1 MPAKRTQPVTRL
13 SFPLSEELRQQTVE
27 TLAKL
32 RESSDRRKHIPL
44 LSNLISDLTETG
56 LEYYFVHSLK
66 QAGVGLIG
74 VSTAKLGIAST
85 SKGIPVV
92 MNKVVGLMSDNQLLA
107 VADFIEEAL
116 IEEPRTRKRRKS

>member
-32 RESSDRRKHIPL
+32 RESSDRRQHIPL
-44 LSNLISDLTETG
+44 LSDLISELTETG
-56 LEYYFVHSLK
+56 LEYFFVHSLK

-92 MNKVVGLMSDNQLLA
+92 INRLVGLMSNDQLLA
-107 VADFIEEAL
+107 VAEFIDGSL
-116 IEEPRTRKRRKS
+116 IEEPRT

>member
-1 MPAKRTQPVTRL
+1 MPTKRTEPVTRL
-13 SFPLSEELRQQTVE
+13 SFPLSEELRRQTLE

-32 RESSDRRKHIPL
+32 RESSDRRRHLPL
-44 LSNLISDLTETG
+44 LGDLISDLTEAG
-56 LEYYFVHSLK
+56 LEYYFVHSLEK
-66 QAGVGLIG
+66 AGVGIIG

-92 MNKVVGLMSDNQLLA
+92 ITKVVRLMSDDQLLA

-116 IEEPRTRKRRKS
+116 IKEPRTRKRRKT

>member
-1 MPAKRTQPVTRL
+1 MPAKRTETVTRL
-13 SFPLSEELRQQTVE
+13 SFPLSEELRQQTLE

-32 RESSDRRKHIPL
+32 RESSDRRQHLPL
-44 LSNLISDLTETG
+44 LGDLISDLTEAG
-56 LEYYFVHSLK
+56 LEYYFVHSLEK
-66 QAGVGLIG
+66 AGVGVIG

-92 MNKVVGLMSDNQLLA
+92 ITKVVGLMSDDQLLA

-116 IEEPRTRKRRKS
+116 TEEPRSRKRRKT

>member
-1 MPAKRTQPVTRL
+1 MPTKRTEPVTRL
-13 SFPLSEELRQQTVE
+13 SFPLSEELRQQTLE

-32 RESSDRRKHIPL
+32 RESSDCRKHIPL

-66 QAGVGLIG
+66 KAGVGLIG

-92 MNKVVGLMSDNQLLA
+92 MSKVVGLMSDKQLLA

-116 IEEPRTRKRRKS
+116 IEEPRTRKRRKT

>member
-1 MPAKRTQPVTRL
+1 MPAKRAQPVTRL

-27 TLAKL
+27 TIAKL
-32 RESSDRRKHIPL
+32 RESSDRRQHIPL
-44 LSNLISDLTETG
+44 LSDLISELTEAG
-56 LEYYFVHSLK
+56 LEYFFVHSLK

-92 MNKVVGLMSDNQLLA
+92 INKVVGLMSNDQLLA
-107 VADFIEEAL
+107 VAEFIDESL
-116 IEEPRTRKRRKS
+116 IEEPPT